1 MFRLLRKFIMSTA
14 GKIVSVIITL
24 AIAVS
29 MVLGAAKLAFAGDD
43 NDASFYKTA
52 SVAGSFYDSSLN
64 LVGENYNFQKTPDQG
79 AEINA
84 MLKEPSQMANVGAFM
99 GYVDKDYPFWDFT
112 NNIAQTTM
120 GTQSRSY
127 TVPSNNQAVAA
138 YLQYGHALQALG
150 LDTVSSNQFD
160 FMAIGRMFLG
170 YLSMS
175 VYVGALVP
183 QVAFSITINIMQTL
197 NPFNWMVSEAIG
209 GGETAPALAGVK
221 GFVTDLYNVFA
232 GMGLYVATLLLAV
245 GIGMSILFWR
255 KSNNMGSH
263 FKKFVIRLLFIAA
276 GLPFLGMTYT
286 AALNN
291 AADSF
296 AASAPMANKAVAATF
311 VDFAAWA
318 EKNNLALPEGTTIKV
333 NGNGSGSGS
342 GTVDM
347 GGTTA
352 PQTFALKI
360 NQASGSLVDGDDT
373 DASNLTDNITSSR
386 YSGNGQLGKILEVFD
401 LLNRF
406 ANSTRYT
413 AGAYETYVKT
423 ISGGKMAEGLKVTG
437 NKDKYVAV
445 NNILA
450 PNPDASKLDNKDVSF
465 MSNGT
470 PSTFGVTMSGGSIVY
485 TGHGKISKYT
495 PGTMM
500 RKLENNMAAGDDKI
514 SANNTNLPR
523 YHANVNT
530 KGTGGLST
538 ISMYNY
544 LTTKFADDTVTNYS
558 STKLASDYVLDTHHS
573 VSLVGGG
580 VMGIVYWL
588 DMVSILSFIAVVG
601 TVYAFGLIGGS
612 VKRGIK
618 MVTSTPFAA
627 VGSVRAISKIVG
639 ITVSMI
645 VQIYGTLIVY
655 NLVVELFIAS
665 QQIFLTPLLTGFNN
679 GNVSAAIIPGMT
691 ADYNGVTAAVTGMA
705 LPIVAFIMSIVNIVI
720 TIKAVKLRKTL
731 VKSMDEAMAGWV
743 DRFFNSD
750 SARNNLNSR
759 SFGDVVREGV
769 SAGAGMAAA
778 GAANR
783 FVNGTHNSSQAKGV
797 GDDGAIGQK
806 GDTGLDGIDGST
818 AAPDNVTVN
827 GGSIESHSNMT
838 DIDNVHST
846 DVARGAALAGTA
858 GSIAEATRQKGEG
871 TEQKMSRQEKSELKE
886 KAKLASASGQTTHLQ
901 DEEIERNKK
910 KAQKEAALEGLK
922 GAANAGMGGARM
934 LAGDVGGGAAQAAS
948 GLKGIHSGL
957 KANGEAEVEAVQ
969 TTTSQ
974 SQANKQN
981 TENRRVHVQTSE
993 TTKGSSQ
1000 EKGPSSAAKK
1010 AAGEL
1015 TVEIAKKKLGG
1026 M

>member
-29 MVLGAAKLAFAGDD
+29 MVLGVAKLAFADGD

-52 SVAGSFYDSSLN
+52 SVAGSFYDSSFDLA
-64 LVGENYNFQKTPDQG
+64 GENYNFQKTPDQG

-183 QVAFSITINIMQTL
+183 QVAFSMAINVMQTL

-209 GGETAPALAGVK
+209 GGETVPALAGVK

-232 GMGLYVATLLLAV
+232 GMGLYVATLILAV
-245 GIGMSILFWR
+245 GIGTSILFWR
-255 KSNNMGSH
+255 KSNNVGSH
-263 FKKFVIRLLFIAA
+263 FKKFIIRLVFIAA

-291 AADSF
+291 ASDAF

-318 EKNNLALPEGTTIKV
+318 EKNNLALPAGTTIKV

-437 NKDKYVAV
+437 NKDKYAAV
-445 NNILA
+445 NNILS
-450 PNPDASKLDNKDVSF
+450 PNADASKLDNKDTSF
-465 MSNGT
+465 MSDGT
-470 PSTFGVTMSGGSIVY
+470 PSTFSVSMFGGSIVY
-485 TGHGKISKYT
+485 TGHGKISKYA
-495 PGTMM
+495 PGTVY
-500 RKLENNMAAGDDKI
+500 RKLEKAMDSVNEHVMG
-514 SANNTNLPR
+514 PR
-523 YHANVNT
+523 AKSFGT
-530 KGTGGLST
+530 TASSGTGGLST

-588 DMVSILSFIAVVG
+588 NMVSILSFIAVVG

-618 MVTSTPFAA
+618 MVTSIPFAA

-679 GNVSAAIIPGMT
+679 GNVSAAVIPGIG

-769 SAGAGMAAA
+769 SAGVGMAAA

-783 FVNGTHNSSQAKGV
+783 FVNGTRNPSQTKGV
-797 GDDGAIGQK
+797 SDDGFVGQK
-806 GDTGLDGIDGST
+806 GDAVADGVDGVT

-838 DIDNVHST
+838 DIDNVHSM
-846 DVARGAALAGTA
+846 DVTRGAALAGTA

-871 TEQKMSRQEKSELKE
+871 TEQKMSRQEKNELKE

-934 LAGDVGGGAAQAAS
+934 LAGDVGGGAAQAAR

-957 KANGEAEVEAVQ
+957 KANGDAEVQAVQ

>member
-14 GKIVSVIITL
+14 GKIVSVIVTL
-24 AIAVS
+24 AIAAS
-29 MVLGAAKLAFAGDD
+29 IILGAARFAFAGDD

-52 SVAGSFYDSSLN
+52 SVAGSFYDSSLD

-79 AEINA
+79 SEIRD
-84 MLKEPSQMANVGAFM
+84 MLSKPEQMANVGAFM

-170 YLSMS
+170 YLSMA

-183 QVAFSITINIMQTL
+183 QVAFSMAINVMKAL

-221 GFVTDLYNVFA
+221 GFVTDLYNMFA
-232 GMGLYVATLLLAV
+232 GMGLYVATLILAV

-255 KSNNMGSH
+255 KSNNVGSH
-263 FKKFVIRLLFIAA
+263 FKKFIIRLVFIAA

-291 AADSF
+291 ASDAF

-347 GGTTA
+347 GGTKS

-360 NQASGSLVDGDDT
+360 NQASGALVDGDDT
-373 DASNLTDNITSSR
+373 DASNLTDNLMSSR

-423 ISGGKMAEGLKVTG
+423 ISGGRMAEGLKVTG
-437 NKDKYVAV
+437 NKDKYAAV

-465 MSNGT
+465 MSDGT
-470 PSTFGVTMSGGSIVY
+470 PSTFSVSMSGGSIIY
-485 TGHGKISKYT
+485 TGHGKISKYA
-495 PGTMM
+495 PGTAY
-500 RKLENNMAAGDDKI
+500 RKFEKAMNSVNEHVMG
-514 SANNTNLPR
+514 PR
-523 YHANVNT
+523 AKSFGT
-530 KGTGGLST
+530 TTSSGTGGLST

-588 DMVSILSFIAVVG
+588 NMVSILSFIAVVG

-618 MVTSTPFAA
+618 MVTSIPFAA

-639 ITVSMI
+639 ITASMI

-691 ADYNGVTAAVTGMA
+691 ADYNGVTAAVTG
-705 LPIVAFIMSIVNIVI
+705 LTVPIVAFIMSIVNIVI
-720 TIKAVKLRKTL
+720 TIKAFKLRKTF

-759 SFGDVVREGV
+759 SLGDVVRDGV
-769 SAGAGMAAA
+769 ASGAGMAAA

-783 FVNGTHNSSQAKGV
+783 FVNGTRNSSQVKGV

-806 GDTGLDGIDGST
+806 GDTGLDGIDGVT

-858 GSIAEATRQKGEG
+858 GSIAEATRQKGDG
-871 TEQKMSRQEKSELKE
+871 AEQKMSRQEKSELKE

-901 DEEIERNKK
+901 DEAIERNKK

-957 KANGEAEVEAVQ
+957 KANGEAEVNAAQ

>member
-24 AIAVS
+24 AIAMSLVLTVS
-29 MVLGAAKLAFAGDD
+29 KVAFAGNDT
-43 NDASFYKTA
+43 DASFYNTA
-52 SVAGSFYDSSLN
+52 AVAGSFYDSAADSA
-64 LVGENYNFQKTPDQG
+64 GENYRFQKTPDKG
-79 AEINA
+79 AAVNA
-84 MLKEPSQMANVGAFM
+84 MLSDPSQMANVGAFM
-99 GYVDKDYPFWDFT
+99 GYVDKDYPIWDFT

-127 TVPSNNQAVAA
+127 TVSSDNQAVAA

-150 LDTVSSNQFD
+150 LDTISSNQMD
-160 FMAIGRMFLG
+160 FMGIGRMFLG

-183 QVAFSITINIMQTL
+183 QVAFSITINIMQAL

-209 GGETAPALAGVK
+209 GGEIAPALAGVK

-245 GIGMSILFWR
+245 GISMSILFWR

-296 AASAPMANKAVAATF
+296 SASAPMANKAVAATF

-318 EKNNLALPEGTTIKV
+318 EKNNLALPSGTTIKV

-352 PQTFALKI
+352 PQIFALKI
-360 NQASGSLVDGDDT
+360 NTASGSLVDGDDT
-373 DASNLTDNITSSR
+373 DASNLTDNLSSSH
-386 YSGNGQLGKILEVFD
+386 YSGTGQFGKALEVFD

-423 ISGGKMAEGLKVTG
+423 ISGGRMAEGLKVTS
-437 NKDKYVAV
+437 NKDKYTAV
-445 NNILA
+445 NNILSSDA
-450 PNPDASKLDNKDVSF
+450 DASKLDNKDVSY
-465 MSNGT
+465 MSDGT
-470 PSTFGVTMSGGSIVY
+470 PSTFGVTMSGGNIIY
-485 TGHGKISKYT
+485 TGHGKMSKYS
-495 PGTMM
+495 PGSVY
-500 RKLENNMAAGDDKI
+500 RKLENGASSLNKKRLG
-514 SANNTNLPR
+514 SRANAFGGATSS
-523 YHANVNT
+523 
-530 KGTGGLST
+530 GTGGLST

-544 LTTKFADDTVTNYS
+544 LTTKFADDAVTNYS
-558 STKLASDYVLDTHHS
+558 SNKLASDYVLDTHHS

-580 VMGIVYWL
+580 FMGIVYWL
-588 DMVSILSFIAVVG
+588 NMVSILSFIAVVG

-618 MVTSTPFAA
+618 MVTLIPFAA

-655 NLVVELFIAS
+655 NLVVELFITS

-691 ADYNGVTAAVTGMA
+691 ADYNGVTAAVTG
-705 LPIVAFIMSIVNIVI
+705 LTVPIVAFIMSIVNIVI

-759 SFGDVVREGV
+759 SLGDVVREGV

-783 FVNGTHNSSQAKGV
+783 FVNGTHNSSQTKGV
-797 GDDGAIGQK
+797 GDDRVIGQK

-838 DIDNVHST
+838 DIDNVHSA
-846 DVARGAALAGTA
+846 DMSRGAALASTA
-858 GSIAEATRQKGEG
+858 GSIAEATRQKGANA
-871 TEQKMSRQEKSELKE
+871 EQKMSRQEKSELKE

-957 KANGEAEVEAVQ
+957 KANGEAEVKSAQ
-969 TTTSQ
+969 TTISQ

>member
-14 GKIVSVIITL
+14 GKIVSVIVTL

-29 MVLGAAKLAFAGDD
+29 MVLGVARFAFAGDD

-52 SVAGSFYDSSLN
+52 SVAGSFYDSSLD
-64 LVGENYNFQKTPDQG
+64 LAGENYNFQKTPDQG

-183 QVAFSITINIMQTL
+183 QVAFSTAINVMQTL

-209 GGETAPALAGVK
+209 GGETVPALAGVK

-232 GMGLYVATLLLAV
+232 GMGLYVATLILAV
-245 GIGMSILFWR
+245 GIGTSILFWR
-255 KSNNMGSH
+255 KSNNVGSH
-263 FKKFVIRLLFIAA
+263 FKKFIIRLVFIAA

-291 AADSF
+291 ASDAF

-423 ISGGKMAEGLKVTG
+423 ISGGKMVEGLKVTG
-437 NKDKYVAV
+437 NKDKYAAV
-445 NNILA
+445 NNILS
-450 PNPDASKLDNKDVSF
+450 PNADASKLDNKNTSF
-465 MSNGT
+465 MSDGT
-470 PSTFGVTMSGGSIVY
+470 PSTFSVSMSGGSIVY
-485 TGHGKISKYT
+485 TGHGKISKYA
-495 PGTMM
+495 PGTAY
-500 RKLENNMAAGDDKI
+500 RKFEKAMDSVNEHVMG
-514 SANNTNLPR
+514 PR
-523 YHANVNT
+523 AKSFGT
-530 KGTGGLST
+530 TTSSGTGGLST

-588 DMVSILSFIAVVG
+588 NMVSILSFIAVVG

-618 MVTSTPFAA
+618 MVTSIPFAA

-691 ADYNGVTAAVTGMA
+691 ADYNGVTAAVTGIT

-759 SFGDVVREGV
+759 SLGDVVREGV

-783 FVNGTHNSSQAKGV
+783 FVNGTRNPSQTKGV
-797 GDDGAIGQK
+797 SDDGVIGQK
-806 GDTGLDGIDGST
+806 GDTGLDGIDGVT

-846 DVARGAALAGTA
+846 DVARGAVLASTA
-858 GSIAEATRQKGEG
+858 GSIVEATRQKGANS
-871 TEQKMSRQEKSELKE
+871 EQKMSRQEKNELKE

-957 KANGEAEVEAVQ
+957 KANGEAEVNAAQ

-974 SQANKQN
+974 SHANKQN

>member
-14 GKIVSVIITL
+14 GKIVSVIVTL
-24 AIAVS
+24 AIAIS
-29 MVLGAAKLAFAGDD
+29 MVLGAAKLAFADD
-43 NDASFYKTA
+43 KNDASFYNTA
-52 SVAGSFYDSSLN
+52 AVAGSFYDSAADLA
-64 LVGENYNFQKTPDQG
+64 GDNYRFQKTPDKG
-79 AEINA
+79 AAVNA
-84 MLKEPSQMANVGAFM
+84 MLSDPSQMANVGAFM
-99 GYVDKDYPFWDFT
+99 GYVDKDYPIWDFT

-127 TVPSNNQAVAA
+127 TVSSDNQAVAA

-150 LDTVSSNQFD
+150 LDTVSSNQMD
-160 FMAIGRMFLG
+160 FMGIGRMFLG

-183 QVAFSITINIMQTL
+183 QLAFSITISIMQAL

-209 GGETAPALAGVK
+209 GGETVPALAGVK

-232 GMGLYVATLLLAV
+232 GMGLYVATLILAV

-263 FKKFVIRLLFIAA
+263 FKKFIIRLLFIAA

-296 AASAPMANKAVAATF
+296 SASAPMANKAVAATF

-342 GTVDM
+342 GTIDM
-347 GGTTA
+347 GGTKA
-352 PQTFALKI
+352 PQIFALKI
-360 NQASGSLVDGDDT
+360 NTASGSLVDGDDV
-373 DASNLTDNITSSR
+373 DASNLTNNLTSSH
-386 YSGNGQLGKILEVFD
+386 YSGTGQLGKALEVFD

-423 ISGGKMAEGLKVTG
+423 ISGGRMAEGLKVTS
-437 NKDKYVAV
+437 NKDKYTAV
-445 NNILA
+445 ENILS
-450 PNPDASKLDNKDVSF
+450 PDVDASKLDNKDVSY
-465 MSNGT
+465 MSDGT
-470 PSTFGVTMSGGSIVY
+470 PSTFGVTMSGGNIIY
-485 TGHGKISKYT
+485 TGHGKISKYS
-495 PGTMM
+495 PGSVY
-500 RKLENNMAAGDDKI
+500 RKLENGASSLDKKRLG
-514 SANNTNLPR
+514 SRANAFGGATSS
-523 YHANVNT
+523 
-530 KGTGGLST
+530 GTGGLST

-588 DMVSILSFIAVVG
+588 NMVSILSFIAVIG

-618 MVTSTPFAA
+618 MVTSIPFAA

-679 GNVSAAIIPGMT
+679 GNVSAAIISGMT
-691 ADYNGVTAAVTGMA
+691 ADYNGVTAAVTG
-705 LPIVAFIMSIVNIVI
+705 LTVPIVAFIMSIVNIVI

-759 SFGDVVREGV
+759 SFGDIVREGA

-783 FVNGTHNSSQAKGV
+783 FVNGTRNPSQAKGV
-797 GDDGAIGQK
+797 GDDGVIGQK
-806 GDTGLDGIDGST
+806 GDTGLDGIDGGK
-818 AAPDNVTVN
+818 AAPDNVAVN

-846 DVARGAALAGTA
+846 DMARGAALAGTA

-871 TEQKMSRQEKSELKE
+871 AEQKMSRQEKSELKE

-957 KANGEAEVEAVQ
+957 KANGEAEVQAAQ

>member
-14 GKIVSVIITL
+14 GKIVSVIVTF
-24 AIAVS
+24 AIAAS
-29 MVLGAAKLAFAGDD
+29 IILGAARFAFAGDD

-52 SVAGSFYDSSLN
+52 SVAGSFYDSSLDIS
-64 LVGENYNFQKTPDQG
+64 GENSNFQKTPDQG

-183 QVAFSITINIMQTL
+183 QVAFSITINVMKTL

-209 GGETAPALAGVK
+209 GGETASALAGVK

-318 EKNNLALPEGTTIKV
+318 EKNNLALPSGITIKV

-347 GGTTA
+347 GGTTPG
-352 PQTFALKI
+352 PQGMALKI

-437 NKDKYVAV
+437 NKDKYAAV
-445 NNILA
+445 NNILSPDA
-450 PNPDASKLDNKDVSF
+450 DASKLDNKDVSY
-465 MSNGT
+465 MSDGT
-470 PSTFGVTMSGGSIVY
+470 PSTFGVTMSGGNIIY
-485 TGHGKISKYT
+485 TGHGKMSKYS
-495 PGTMM
+495 PGSVY
-500 RKLENNMAAGDDKI
+500 RKLENGASSLNKKRLG
-514 SANNTNLPR
+514 SRANAFGGATSS
-523 YHANVNT
+523 
-530 KGTGGLST
+530 GTGGLST

-588 DMVSILSFIAVVG
+588 NMVSILSFIAVVG

-618 MVTSTPFAA
+618 MVTSIPFAA

-665 QQIFLTPLLTGFNN
+665 QQIFLTPLLIGFNN

-691 ADYNGVTAAVTGMA
+691 AYYNGVTAAVTGIA

-759 SFGDVVREGV
+759 SLGDVVREGV

-783 FVNGTHNSSQAKGV
+783 FVNGTRNSSQTKGV
-797 GDDGAIGQK
+797 GYDGVIGQK
-806 GDTGLDGIDGST
+806 GDTGLDGVDGVT

-838 DIDNVHST
+838 DIDNVHSA
-846 DVARGAALAGTA
+846 DMSRGAALASTA

-871 TEQKMSRQEKSELKE
+871 AEQKMSRQEKNELKE

-934 LAGDVGGGAAQAAS
+934 LAGDVGGGAAQVAS

-957 KANGEAEVEAVQ
+957 KANGEAEVNAAQ
-969 TTTSQ
+969 TTTNQ

-993 TTKGSSQ
+993 TTKRSSQ
-1000 EKGPSSAAKK
+1000 EKGPSSAGKK

>member
-29 MVLGAAKLAFAGDD
+29 MVLGVARFAFAGDD

-52 SVAGSFYDSSLN
+52 SVAGSFYDSSLD
-64 LVGENYNFQKTPDQG
+64 LAGENYNFQKTPDQG

-183 QVAFSITINIMQTL
+183 QVAFSIAINVMKAL

-209 GGETAPALAGVK
+209 GGETVPALSGVK

-232 GMGLYVATLLLAV
+232 GMGLYVATLILAV

-255 KSNNMGSH
+255 KSNNVGSH

-342 GTVDM
+342 GTIDM

-373 DASNLTDNITSSR
+373 DASNLTDNITSSH

-437 NKDKYVAV
+437 NKDKYAAV
-445 NNILA
+445 NNILS
-450 PNPDASKLDNKDVSF
+450 PNADASKLDNKNTSF
-465 MSNGT
+465 MSDGT
-470 PSTFGVTMSGGSIVY
+470 PSTFGVSMSGGSIVY
-485 TGHGKISKYT
+485 TGHGKISKYA
-495 PGTMM
+495 PGTAY
-500 RKLENNMAAGDDKI
+500 RKFEKAMDSLNERVMG
-514 SANNTNLPR
+514 PR
-523 YHANVNT
+523 AKSFGT
-530 KGTGGLST
+530 TTGSGTGGLST

-588 DMVSILSFIAVVG
+588 DMASILSFIAVVG

-618 MVTSTPFAA
+618 MVTSIPFAA

-639 ITVSMI
+639 ITASMI

-691 ADYNGVTAAVTGMA
+691 ADYNVVTAAVTGIA

-759 SFGDVVREGV
+759 SLGDVVREGV

-783 FVNGTHNSSQAKGV
+783 FVNGTRNPSQTKGV
-797 GDDGAIGQK
+797 SDDGFVGQK
-806 GDTGLDGIDGST
+806 GDAGADGVDGVT
-818 AAPDNVTVN
+818 AAPDNFTVN

-846 DVARGAALAGTA
+846 DVSRGAALAGTA

-901 DEEIERNKK
+901 DEQIERNKK

-948 GLKGIHSGL
+948 GLKSIHSGL
-957 KANGEAEVEAVQ
+957 KANGEAEVNAAQ

-974 SQANKQN
+974 SQANRQN

>member
-1 MFRLLRKFIMSTA
+1 MFKLLRKFIMSTA
-14 GKIVSVIITL
+14 GKIVSVIVTL

-29 MVLGAAKLAFAGDD
+29 MVLGVARLAFADGD
-43 NDASFYKTA
+43 NDASFYNTA
-52 SVAGSFYDSSLN
+52 AVAGSFYDSAADLA
-64 LVGENYNFQKTPDQG
+64 GDNYRFQKTPDKG
-79 AEINA
+79 AAVNA
-84 MLKEPSQMANVGAFM
+84 MLSDPSQMANVGAFM
-99 GYVDKDYPFWDFT
+99 GYVDKDYPIWDFT

-183 QVAFSITINIMQTL
+183 QVAFSITINVMQTL

-232 GMGLYVATLLLAV
+232 GMGLYVATLILAV

-255 KSNNMGSH
+255 KSNNVGSH
-263 FKKFVIRLLFIAA
+263 FKKFIIRLVFIAA

-291 AADSF
+291 ASDAF

-318 EKNNLALPEGTTIKV
+318 EKNNLALPSGTTIKV

-373 DASNLTDNITSSR
+373 DASNLTDNIMSSR

-423 ISGGKMAEGLKVTG
+423 ISGGRMAEGLKVTS
-437 NKDKYVAV
+437 NKDKYTAV
-445 NNILA
+445 DNILSPDA
-450 PNPDASKLDNKDVSF
+450 DASKLDNKDVSY
-465 MSNGT
+465 MSDGT
-470 PSTFGVTMSGGSIVY
+470 PSTFSVSMSGGSIVY
-485 TGHGKISKYT
+485 TGHGKISKYA
-495 PGTMM
+495 PGTAY
-500 RKLENNMAAGDDKI
+500 RKFEKAMDSVNEHVMG
-514 SANNTNLPR
+514 PR
-523 YHANVNT
+523 AKSFGT
-530 KGTGGLST
+530 TTSSGTGGLST

-588 DMVSILSFIAVVG
+588 NMVSILSFIAVVG

-618 MVTSTPFAA
+618 MVTSIPFAA

-655 NLVVELFIAS
+655 NLVVDLFIAS
-665 QQIFLTPLLTGFNN
+665 QQIFLTPLMTGFNN

-759 SFGDVVREGV
+759 SLGDVVREGV

-783 FVNGTHNSSQAKGV
+783 FVNGTRNPSQTKGV
-797 GDDGAIGQK
+797 SDDGFVGQK
-806 GDTGLDGIDGST
+806 GDAGVDGVDGVT
-818 AAPDNVTVN
+818 ASPDNVTVN

-846 DVARGAALAGTA
+846 DVARGAVLASTA
-858 GSIAEATRQKGEG
+858 GSIAEATRQKGSNA
-871 TEQKMSRQEKSELKE
+871 EQKMSRQEKSELKE

-934 LAGDVGGGAAQAAS
+934 LAGDVGGGATQAAS

-957 KANGEAEVEAVQ
+957 KANGEAEVNAAQ

-993 TTKGSSQ
+993 TTKGSTQ

-1026 M
+1026 I

>member
-14 GKIVSVIITL
+14 GKIVSVIVTL

-29 MVLGAAKLAFAGDD
+29 MVLGVARFAFAGDD

-52 SVAGSFYDSSLN
+52 SVAGSFYDSSLD
-64 LVGENYNFQKTPDQG
+64 LAGENYNFQKTPDQG

-183 QVAFSITINIMQTL
+183 QVAFSMAINVMQTL

-209 GGETAPALAGVK
+209 GGETVPALAGVK

-232 GMGLYVATLLLAV
+232 GMGLYVATLILAV
-245 GIGMSILFWR
+245 GIGTSILFWR
-255 KSNNMGSH
+255 KSNNVGSH
-263 FKKFVIRLLFIAA
+263 FKKFIIRLVFIAA

-291 AADSF
+291 ASDAF

-360 NQASGSLVDGDDT
+360 NQSSGSLVDGDDT

-437 NKDKYVAV
+437 NKDKYAAV
-445 NNILA
+445 NNILS
-450 PNPDASKLDNKDVSF
+450 PNADVSKLDNKNTSF
-465 MSNGT
+465 MSDGT
-470 PSTFGVTMSGGSIVY
+470 PSTFSVSMSGGSIVY
-485 TGHGKISKYT
+485 TGHGKISKYA
-495 PGTMM
+495 PGTAY
-500 RKLENNMAAGDDKI
+500 RKFEKAMDSVNEHVMG
-514 SANNTNLPR
+514 PR
-523 YHANVNT
+523 AKSFGAST
-530 KGTGGLST
+530 SSGTGGLST

-588 DMVSILSFIAVVG
+588 NMVSILSFIAVVG

-618 MVTSTPFAA
+618 MVTSIPFAA

-691 ADYNGVTAAVTGMA
+691 ADYNGVTAVVTGMA

-759 SFGDVVREGV
+759 SLGDVVREGV

-783 FVNGTHNSSQAKGV
+783 FVNGTRNSSQAKGV
-797 GDDGAIGQK
+797 GDDGVIGQK
-806 GDTGLDGIDGST
+806 GDTGLDGIDGVT
-818 AAPDNVTVN
+818 VAPDSVTVN

-858 GSIAEATRQKGEG
+858 GSIAEATRQKGANA
-871 TEQKMSRQEKSELKE
+871 EQKMSRQEKSELKE

-957 KANGEAEVEAVQ
+957 KANGEAEVKSAQ

-981 TENRRVHVQTSE
+981 TENRRAHVQTSE

>member
-14 GKIVSVIITL
+14 GKIVSVIVTL
-24 AIAVS
+24 AIAAS
-29 MVLGAAKLAFAGDD
+29 IILGAARFAFADGD
-43 NDASFYKTA
+43 NDASFYNTA
-52 SVAGSFYDSSLN
+52 AVAGSFYDSAADLA
-64 LVGENYNFQKTPDQG
+64 GENYRFQKTPDKG
-79 AEINA
+79 AAITA
-84 MLKEPSQMANVGAFM
+84 MLSDPSQMANAGAFM
-99 GYVDKDYPFWDFT
+99 GYVDKDYPIWDFT

-127 TVPSNNQAVAA
+127 TTPSDNQAVAA

-150 LDTVSSNQFD
+150 LDTVSSNQMD
-160 FMAIGRMFLG
+160 FMGIGRMFLG
-170 YLSMS
+170 YLSMA

-183 QVAFSITINIMQTL
+183 QVAFSITINVMQTL

-232 GMGLYVATLLLAV
+232 GMGLYVATLILAV

-255 KSNNMGSH
+255 KSNNVGSH
-263 FKKFVIRLLFIAA
+263 FKKFIIRLVFIAA

-342 GTVDM
+342 GTIDM
-347 GGTTA
+347 GGTKA
-352 PQTFALKI
+352 PQIFALKI

-373 DASNLTDNITSSR
+373 DASNLTDNIMSSR
-386 YSGNGQLGKILEVFD
+386 YSGTGQLGKILEVFD

-423 ISGGKMAEGLKVTG
+423 ISGGRMAEGLKVTS
-437 NKDKYVAV
+437 NKDKYTAV
-445 NNILA
+445 DNILSPDA
-450 PNPDASKLDNKDVSF
+450 DASKLDNKDVSY
-465 MSNGT
+465 MSDGT
-470 PSTFGVTMSGGSIVY
+470 PSTFGVTMSGGNIIY
-485 TGHGKISKYT
+485 TGHGKMSKYS
-495 PGTMM
+495 PGSVY
-500 RKLENNMAAGDDKI
+500 RKLENGASSLDKKRLG
-514 SANNTNLPR
+514 SRANAFGGATSR
-523 YHANVNT
+523 
-530 KGTGGLST
+530 GTGGLST

-588 DMVSILSFIAVVG
+588 NMVSILGFIAVVG

-618 MVTSTPFAA
+618 MVTSIPFAA

-691 ADYNGVTAAVTGMA
+691 ADYNGVTAAVTG
-705 LPIVAFIMSIVNIVI
+705 LTVPIVAFIMSIVNIVI

-759 SFGDVVREGV
+759 SLGDVVREGV

-783 FVNGTHNSSQAKGV
+783 FVNGTRNSSQTKGV
-797 GDDGAIGQK
+797 GDDSAIGQK
-806 GDTGLDGIDGST
+806 GDTGLDGIDGVT

-827 GGSIESHSNMT
+827 GGSIESHSNMA
-838 DIDNVHST
+838 DIDKVHST
-846 DVARGAALAGTA
+846 DVVRGAALASTA
-858 GSIAEATRQKGEG
+858 GSIAEATRQKGANA
-871 TEQKMSRQEKSELKE
+871 EQKMSRQEKSEFKE

-957 KANGEAEVEAVQ
+957 KANGEAEVEAAQ

-981 TENRRVHVQTSE
+981 TESRRVHVQTSE

>member
-14 GKIVSVIITL
+14 GKIVSVIVTL

-29 MVLGAAKLAFAGDD
+29 MVLGAAKLAFAGDT
-43 NDASFYKTA
+43 DASFYNTA
-52 SVAGSFYDSSLN
+52 AVAGSFYDSAADLA
-64 LVGENYNFQKTPDQG
+64 GENYRFQKTPDKG
-79 AEINA
+79 AAISA
-84 MLKEPSQMANVGAFM
+84 MLSEPSQMANAGAFM
-99 GYVDKDYPFWDFT
+99 GYVDKDYPIWDFT

-127 TVPSNNQAVAA
+127 TTPSDNQAVAA

-150 LDTVSSNQFD
+150 LDTVSSNQMD
-160 FMAIGRMFLG
+160 FMGIGRMFLG
-170 YLSMS
+170 YLSMA

-183 QVAFSITINIMQTL
+183 QVAFSITINVMQTL

-318 EKNNLALPEGTTIKV
+318 EKNNLALPSGTTIKV

-342 GTVDM
+342 GAIDM

-360 NQASGSLVDGDDT
+360 NTASGSLVDGDDT
-373 DASNLTDNITSSR
+373 DATNLTGNLSDSH
-386 YSGNGQLGKILEVFD
+386 YSGSGQLGKALEVFD

-423 ISGGKMAEGLKVTG
+423 ISGGRMAEGLKLTG
-437 NKDKYVAV
+437 NKDKYTSVD
-445 NNILA
+445 NILS
-450 PNPDASKLDNKDVSF
+450 PNNARMEDKDISF
-465 MSNGT
+465 MNDGT
-470 PSTFGVTMSGGSIVY
+470 PSTFGVTMSGGNIIY
-485 TGHGKISKYT
+485 TGHGKMSKFS
-495 PGTMM
+495 PGSVF
-500 RKLENNMAAGDDKI
+500 RKFEKVASDSNNKALGSRAKSFG
-514 SANNTNLPR
+514 SAPSN
-523 YHANVNT
+523 
-530 KGTGGLST
+530 GTGGLST

-588 DMVSILSFIAVVG
+588 NMVSILSFIAVVG

-618 MVTSTPFAA
+618 MVTSIPFAA
-627 VGSVRAISKIVG
+627 VGSIRAISKIVG

-679 GNVSAAIIPGMT
+679 GNVSAAIIPGMP
-691 ADYNGVTAAVTGMA
+691 ADYNAVTAVATGLVT
-705 LPIVAFIMSIVNIVI
+705 PIVAFIMSIVNIVL
-720 TIKAVKLRKTL
+720 TIKAIKLRKTL

-759 SFGDVVREGV
+759 SLGDVVRDSV

-783 FVNGTHNSSQAKGV
+783 VVNGTRNPSQMKGV
-797 GDDGAIGQK
+797 SDDSAVVQTGDAGS
-806 GDTGLDGIDGST
+806 DGIDEST

-846 DVARGAALAGTA
+846 DVARGAALAGTV
-858 GSIAEATRQKGEG
+858 GSIAEASGQKGANA
-871 TEQKMSRQEKSELKE
+871 EQKMSRQEKSELKE
-886 KAKLASASGQTTHLQ
+886 KAKLASASGQTTHIQ
-901 DEEIERNKK
+901 DEQIERNKK
-910 KAQKEAALEGLK
+910 KAQQEAAVEGLK
-922 GAANAGMGGARM
+922 GAANTAMGVGRM
-934 LAGDVGGGAAQAAS
+934 MAGDVGGGGAQAAS
-948 GLKGIHSGL
+948 GLSGMNKGIKAHS
-957 KANGEAEVEAVQ
+957 AAEVDSAK
-969 TTTSQ
+969 TATSQ
-974 SQANKQN
+974 SQANARD
-981 TENRRVHVQTSE
+981 TENRRIHVQSSE
-993 TTKGSSQ
+993 TTKRGSQ
-1000 EKGPSSAAKK
+1000 EKGPSSAAKR

-1026 M
+1026 I

>member
-24 AIAVS
+24 AIAAS
-29 MVLGAAKLAFAGDD
+29 MVLGVARFAFAGDD

-52 SVAGSFYDSSLN
+52 SVAGSFYDSSLD
-64 LVGENYNFQKTPDQG
+64 LAGENYNFQKTPDQG

-183 QVAFSITINIMQTL
+183 QVAFSMAINVMQTL

-209 GGETAPALAGVK
+209 GGETVPALAGVK

-232 GMGLYVATLLLAV
+232 GMGLYVATLILAV

-255 KSNNMGSH
+255 KSNNVGSH
-263 FKKFVIRLLFIAA
+263 FKKFIIRLVFIAA

-291 AADSF
+291 ASDAF

-373 DASNLTDNITSSR
+373 DASNLTDNIMSSR
-386 YSGNGQLGKILEVFD
+386 YSGTGQLGKILEVFD

-423 ISGGKMAEGLKVTG
+423 ISGGKITEGLKVTG
-437 NKDKYVAV
+437 NKDKYAAV
-445 NNILA
+445 NNILS
-450 PNPDASKLDNKDVSF
+450 PNADASKLDNKNTSF
-465 MSNGT
+465 MSDGT
-470 PSTFGVTMSGGSIVY
+470 PSTFSVSMSGGSIIY
-485 TGHGKISKYT
+485 TGHGKISKYA
-495 PGTMM
+495 PGTVY
-500 RKLENNMAAGDDKI
+500 RKFEKAMDSVNEHVMG
-514 SANNTNLPR
+514 PR
-523 YHANVNT
+523 AKSFGT
-530 KGTGGLST
+530 TTGSGTGGLST

-588 DMVSILSFIAVVG
+588 NMVSILSFIAVVG

-618 MVTSTPFAA
+618 MVTSIPFAA

-759 SFGDVVREGV
+759 SLGDVVREGV

-783 FVNGTHNSSQAKGV
+783 FVNGTRNSSQVKGV
-797 GDDGAIGQK
+797 GDDGVIGQK
-806 GDTGLDGIDGST
+806 GDTGLDGIDGVT
-818 AAPDNVTVN
+818 AAPDSVTVN

-858 GSIAEATRQKGEG
+858 GSIAEATRQKGANA
-871 TEQKMSRQEKSELKE
+871 EQKMSRQEKSELKE

-901 DEEIERNKK
+901 DEDIERNKK

-957 KANGEAEVEAVQ
+957 KANGEAEVNAVQ
-969 TTTSQ
+969 TTISQ

-1000 EKGPSSAAKK
+1000 EKGPSSVAKK

>member
-14 GKIVSVIITL
+14 GKIVSIIVTL
-24 AIAVS
+24 AIAAS
-29 MVLGAAKLAFAGDD
+29 IILGAARFAFAGDD

-52 SVAGSFYDSSLN
+52 SVAGSFYDSSLD
-64 LVGENYNFQKTPDQG
+64 LAGENYNFQKTPDQG

-84 MLKEPSQMANVGAFM
+84 MLGDPSQMANVGAFM

-112 NNIAQTTM
+112 NNIAQTTI

-183 QVAFSITINIMQTL
+183 QVAFSITINVMQTL

-232 GMGLYVATLLLAV
+232 GMGLYVATLILAV

-255 KSNNMGSH
+255 KSNNVGSH
-263 FKKFVIRLLFIAA
+263 FKKFIIRLVFIAA

-373 DASNLTDNITSSR
+373 DASNLTDNITSSH

-437 NKDKYVAV
+437 NKDKYAAV
-445 NNILA
+445 NNILS
-450 PNPDASKLDNKDVSF
+450 PNADASKLDNKNTSF
-465 MSNGT
+465 MSDGT
-470 PSTFGVTMSGGSIVY
+470 PSTFSVSMSGGSIVY
-485 TGHGKISKYT
+485 TGHGKISKYA
-495 PGTMM
+495 PGTAH
-500 RKLENNMAAGDDKI
+500 RKFEKAMDSVNEHVMG
-514 SANNTNLPR
+514 PR
-523 YHANVNT
+523 VKSFGT
-530 KGTGGLST
+530 TTSSGTGGLST

-618 MVTSTPFAA
+618 MVTSIPFAA

-750 SARNNLNSR
+750 SARNNLNNR
-759 SFGDVVREGV
+759 SLGDVVRDGV
-769 SAGAGMAAA
+769 ASGAGMAAA

-783 FVNGTHNSSQAKGV
+783 FVNGTRNSSQAKGV

-806 GDTGLDGIDGST
+806 GDTGLDGIDGVT

-846 DVARGAALAGTA
+846 DVARGAALASTA
-858 GSIAEATRQKGEG
+858 GSIAEATRQKGDG
-871 TEQKMSRQEKSELKE
+871 AEQKMSRQEKNELKE

-901 DEEIERNKK
+901 DEQIERNKK

-957 KANGEAEVEAVQ
+957 KASGEAEVNAVQ
-969 TTTSQ
+969 TTISQ

-1000 EKGPSSAAKK
+1000 EKGPSSAVKK

-1026 M
+1026 L

>member
-14 GKIVSVIITL
+14 GKIVSVIVTL
-24 AIAVS
+24 AIAAS
-29 MVLGAAKLAFAGDD
+29 IILGAARFVFADGD

-52 SVAGSFYDSSLN
+52 SVAGSFYDSSLD
-64 LVGENYNFQKTPDQG
+64 LAGENYNFQKTPDQG

-183 QVAFSITINIMQTL
+183 QVAFSMAINVMQTL

-209 GGETAPALAGVK
+209 GGETVPALSGVK

-232 GMGLYVATLLLAV
+232 GMGLYVATLILAV

-255 KSNNMGSH
+255 KSNNVGSH
-263 FKKFVIRLLFIAA
+263 FKKFIIRLVFIAA

-291 AADSF
+291 ASDAF
-296 AASAPMANKAVAATF
+296 AASAPMANKAVAVTF

-342 GTVDM
+342 GAVDM

-437 NKDKYVAV
+437 NKDKYAAV
-445 NNILA
+445 NNILSPDA
-450 PNPDASKLDNKDVSF
+450 DASKLDNKDVSY
-465 MSNGT
+465 MSDGT
-470 PSTFGVTMSGGSIVY
+470 PSTFGVTMSGGNIIY
-485 TGHGKISKYT
+485 TGHGKMSKYS
-495 PGTMM
+495 PGSVY
-500 RKLENNMAAGDDKI
+500 RKLENGASSLDKKRLG
-514 SANNTNLPR
+514 SRANAFGGATSS
-523 YHANVNT
+523 
-530 KGTGGLST
+530 GTGGLST

-588 DMVSILSFIAVVG
+588 NMVSILGFIAVVG

-618 MVTSTPFAA
+618 MVTSIPFSA

-691 ADYNGVTAAVTGMA
+691 ADYNGVTAAVTGVA
-705 LPIVAFIMSIVNIVI
+705 LPIVAFIMSIVNIVV

-759 SFGDVVREGV
+759 SLGDVVREGV

-783 FVNGTHNSSQAKGV
+783 FVNGTRNPSQTKGV
-797 GDDGAIGQK
+797 SDDGVIGQK
-806 GDTGLDGIDGST
+806 GDTGLDGIDGVT

-858 GSIAEATRQKGEG
+858 GSIAEATRQKGAG
-871 TEQKMSRQEKSELKE
+871 AEQKMSRQEKNELKE

-957 KANGEAEVEAVQ
+957 KANGEAEVQAAQ

-1000 EKGPSSAAKK
+1000 EKGPSTAAKK

>member
-24 AIAVS
+24 AIAMSLVLTVS
-29 MVLGAAKLAFAGDD
+29 KVAFAGNDT
-43 NDASFYKTA
+43 DASFYNTA
-52 SVAGSFYDSSLN
+52 AVAGSFYDSAADLA
-64 LVGENYNFQKTPDQG
+64 GDNYRFQKTPDKG
-79 AEINA
+79 AAVNA
-84 MLKEPSQMANVGAFM
+84 MLSDPSQMANVGAFM
-99 GYVDKDYPFWDFT
+99 GYVDKDYPIWDFT

-127 TVPSNNQAVAA
+127 TTPSDNQAVAA

-150 LDTVSSNQFD
+150 LDAVSSNQFD
-160 FMAIGRMFLG
+160 FMAIGHMFLG
-170 YLSMS
+170 YLSMA

-209 GGETAPALAGVK
+209 GGETVPALAGVK

-296 AASAPMANKAVAATF
+296 SASAPMANKAVAATF

-360 NQASGSLVDGDDT
+360 NTASGSLVDGDDV
-373 DASNLTDNITSSR
+373 DASNLTNNLTSSH
-386 YSGNGQLGKILEVFD
+386 YSGTGQLGKALEVFD

-423 ISGGKMAEGLKVTG
+423 ISGGRMAEGLKVTS
-437 NKDKYVAV
+437 NKDKYTAV
-445 NNILA
+445 DNILS
-450 PNPDASKLDNKDVSF
+450 PDADTSKLDNKDVSY
-465 MSNGT
+465 MSDGT
-470 PSTFGVTMSGGSIVY
+470 PSTFGVTMSGGNIIY
-485 TGHGKISKYT
+485 TGHGKMSKYS
-495 PGTMM
+495 PGSVY
-500 RKLENNMAAGDDKI
+500 RKLENGASSLDRKRLG
-514 SANNTNLPR
+514 SRANAFGGATSS
-523 YHANVNT
+523 
-530 KGTGGLST
+530 GTGGLST

-588 DMVSILSFIAVVG
+588 NMVSILSFIAVVG

-618 MVTSTPFAA
+618 MVTSIPFAA

-705 LPIVAFIMSIVNIVI
+705 LPIVAFIMSIVNIII

-759 SFGDVVREGV
+759 SLGDVVREGV

-783 FVNGTHNSSQAKGV
+783 FVNGTRNPSQTKGV
-797 GDDGAIGQK
+797 SDDGFVGQK
-806 GDTGLDGIDGST
+806 GDAGADGVDGVT

-858 GSIAEATRQKGEG
+858 GSIAEATSQKGEG
-871 TEQKMSRQEKSELKE
+871 AEQKMSRQEKSELKE
-886 KAKLASASGQTTHLQ
+886 KAKLAAASGQTTHRQ
-901 DEEIERNKK
+901 DEQIERNKK

-922 GAANAGMGGARM
+922 GAANAGMGGVRM

-957 KANGEAEVEAVQ
+957 KANGEAEVNAAQ

-974 SQANKQN
+974 SQVNKQN
-981 TENRRVHVQTSE
+981 TENRRVHVQTHE

>member
-14 GKIVSVIITL
+14 GKIVSVIVTL
-24 AIAVS
+24 AIAAS
-29 MVLGAAKLAFAGDD
+29 IILGAARFAFAGDD

-52 SVAGSFYDSSLN
+52 SVAGSFYDSSFD
-64 LVGENYNFQKTPDQG
+64 LVGDNYNFQKTPDQG

-84 MLKEPSQMANVGAFM
+84 MLKDPSQMANVGAFM

-183 QVAFSITINIMQTL
+183 QVAFSMAINVMQTL

-209 GGETAPALAGVK
+209 GGETVPALAGVK

-232 GMGLYVATLLLAV
+232 GMGLYVATLILAV
-245 GIGMSILFWR
+245 GIGTSILFWR
-255 KSNNMGSH
+255 KSNNVGSH
-263 FKKFVIRLLFIAA
+263 FKKFIIRLVFIAA

-296 AASAPMANKAVAATF
+296 SASAPMANKAVAATF

-318 EKNNLALPEGTTIKV
+318 EKNNLALPEGTIIKV

-423 ISGGKMAEGLKVTG
+423 ISGGKMVEGLKVTG
-437 NKDKYVAV
+437 NKDKYAAV
-445 NNILA
+445 NNILS
-450 PNPDASKLDNKDVSF
+450 PNADASKLDNKNTSF
-465 MSNGT
+465 MSDGT
-470 PSTFGVTMSGGSIVY
+470 PSTFSVSMFGGSIFY
-485 TGHGKISKYT
+485 TGHAKISKYA
-495 PGTMM
+495 PGTVY
-500 RKLENNMAAGDDKI
+500 RKFEKAMDFVNEHVMG
-514 SANNTNLPR
+514 PR
-523 YHANVNT
+523 AKFLGT
-530 KGTGGLST
+530 TTSSGTGGLST

-618 MVTSTPFAA
+618 MVTSIPFAA

-679 GNVSAAIIPGMT
+679 GNVSAAVIPGIG

-759 SFGDVVREGV
+759 SIGDVVREGV

-783 FVNGTHNSSQAKGV
+783 FVNGTRNPSQTKGV
-797 GDDGAIGQK
+797 SDDGFVGQK

-827 GGSIESHSNMT
+827 GGIIESHSNMT

-858 GSIAEATRQKGEG
+858 GSIAEATRQKGANA
-871 TEQKMSRQEKSELKE
+871 EQKMSRQEKSELKD

-922 GAANAGMGGARM
+922 GAANAGVGGARM

-1000 EKGPSSAAKK
+1000 EKGPSSSAKK

-1026 M
+1026 V

>member
-24 AIAVS
+24 AIAMSLVLTVS
-29 MVLGAAKLAFAGDD
+29 KVAFAGNDT
-43 NDASFYKTA
+43 DASFYNTA
-52 SVAGSFYDSSLN
+52 AVAGSFYDSAADLA
-64 LVGENYNFQKTPDQG
+64 GENYRFQKTPDKG
-79 AEINA
+79 AAVNA
-84 MLKEPSQMANVGAFM
+84 MLSDPSQMANVGAFM
-99 GYVDKDYPFWDFT
+99 GYVDKDYPIWDFT

-127 TVPSNNQAVAA
+127 TVSSDNQAVAA

-150 LDTVSSNQFD
+150 LDTVSSNQMD
-160 FMAIGRMFLG
+160 FMGIGRMFLG

-232 GMGLYVATLLLAV
+232 SMGLYVATLLLAV

-296 AASAPMANKAVAATF
+296 SASAPMANKAVAATF

-360 NQASGSLVDGDDT
+360 NTASGSLVDGDGV
-373 DASNLTDNITSSR
+373 DASNLTNNLASSH
-386 YSGNGQLGKILEVFD
+386 YSGTGQLGKALEVFD

-423 ISGGKMAEGLKVTG
+423 ISGGRMAEGLKVTS
-437 NKDKYVAV
+437 NKDKYTAV
-445 NNILA
+445 DNILSPDA
-450 PNPDASKLDNKDVSF
+450 DASKLDNKDVSY
-465 MSNGT
+465 MSDGT
-470 PSTFGVTMSGGSIVY
+470 PSTFGVTMSGGNIIY
-485 TGHGKISKYT
+485 TGHGKMSKYS
-495 PGTMM
+495 PGSVY
-500 RKLENNMAAGDDKI
+500 RKLENGASSLDKKRLG
-514 SANNTNLPR
+514 SRANAFGGATSS
-523 YHANVNT
+523 
-530 KGTGGLST
+530 GTGGLST

-588 DMVSILSFIAVVG
+588 NMVSILSFIAVVG

-618 MVTSTPFAA
+618 MVTSIPFAA

-691 ADYNGVTAAVTGMA
+691 ADYNGVTAAVTG
-705 LPIVAFIMSIVNIVI
+705 LTVPIVAFIMSIVNIVI

-759 SFGDVVREGV
+759 SLGDVVREGV

-783 FVNGTHNSSQAKGV
+783 FVNGTRNPSQTKGV
-797 GDDGAIGQK
+797 SDDVSVAQK
-806 GDTGLDGIDGST
+806 GDAGADGVDGVT

-846 DVARGAALAGTA
+846 DIARGAALASTA
-858 GSIAEATRQKGEG
+858 GSIAEATRQKGANA
-871 TEQKMSRQEKSELKE
+871 EQKMSRQEKNELKE

-901 DEEIERNKK
+901 DEQIERNKK
-910 KAQKEAALEGLK
+910 KAQKEAALESLK

-957 KANGEAEVEAVQ
+957 KANGEAEVQAVQ

-1000 EKGPSSAAKK
+1000 EKGPSPAAKK

>member
-14 GKIVSVIITL
+14 GKIVSVIVTL
-24 AIAVS
+24 AIVVS
-29 MVLGAAKLAFAGDD
+29 MVLGAAKLAFAADD

-52 SVAGSFYDSSLN
+52 SVAGSFYDSSLD
-64 LVGENYNFQKTPDQG
+64 LAGDNYNFQKTPDQG

-183 QVAFSITINIMQTL
+183 QVAFSITINVMKAL
-197 NPFNWMVSEAIG
+197 NPFNWMVSESIG
-209 GGETAPALAGVK
+209 GGETVPALAGVK

-232 GMGLYVATLLLAV
+232 DMGLYVATLILAV

-255 KSNNMGSH
+255 KSNNVGSH
-263 FKKFVIRLLFIAA
+263 FKKFIIRLLFIAA

-296 AASAPMANKAVAATF
+296 SASAPMANKAVAATF

-318 EKNNLALPEGTTIKV
+318 EKNNLALPSGTTIKV

-347 GGTTA
+347 GGTIPG
-352 PQTFALKI
+352 PQGMALRI

-373 DASNLTDNITSSR
+373 DASNLTDNIMSSH
-386 YSGNGQLGKILEVFD
+386 YSGTGQLGKILEVFD

-437 NKDKYVAV
+437 NKDKYAAV
-445 NNILA
+445 NNILS
-450 PNPDASKLDNKDVSF
+450 PNADASKLDNKNTSF
-465 MSNGT
+465 MSDGT
-470 PSTFGVTMSGGSIVY
+470 PSTFSVSMSGGSIVY
-485 TGHGKISKYT
+485 TGKGRITKYA
-495 PGTMM
+495 PGSAS
-500 RKLENNMAAGDDKI
+500 RRYEKAAAQADEKAAG
-514 SANNTNLPR
+514 PR
-523 YHANVNT
+523 AKFYGTTASS
-530 KGTGGLST
+530 GTGGLST

-588 DMVSILSFIAVVG
+588 NMVSILSFIAVVG

-618 MVTSTPFAA
+618 MVTSIPFAA

-639 ITVSMI
+639 IAVSMI

-705 LPIVAFIMSIVNIVI
+705 SPIVAFIMSVVNIVI

-750 SARNNLNSR
+750 SARSNLNGR
-759 SFGDVVREGV
+759 SLGDVVREGV

-783 FVNGTHNSSQAKGV
+783 FVNGTRNPSQTKGV
-797 GDDGAIGQK
+797 GDDSAIGQK
-806 GDTGLDGIDGST
+806 GDTGLDGIDGVT

-846 DVARGAALAGTA
+846 DVARGAALASTA

-871 TEQKMSRQEKSELKE
+871 TEQKMSRQEKNELKE

-934 LAGDVGGGAAQAAS
+934 LAGDVGGGAAQVAS

-957 KANGEAEVEAVQ
+957 KANGEAEVEAAH
-969 TTTSQ
+969 TTTGQ

-1015 TVEIAKKKLGG
+1015 TVEMAKKTLGG
-1026 M
+1026 A

>member
-14 GKIVSVIITL
+14 GKIVSVIVTL

-29 MVLGAAKLAFAGDD
+29 MVLGVARFAFAGDD

-52 SVAGSFYDSSLN
+52 SVAGSFYDSSLD
-64 LVGENYNFQKTPDQG
+64 LAGENYNFQKTPDQG

-183 QVAFSITINIMQTL
+183 QVAFSFTINVMQTL

-232 GMGLYVATLLLAV
+232 GMGLYVATLILAV

-255 KSNNMGSH
+255 KSNNVGSH
-263 FKKFVIRLLFIAA
+263 FKKFIIRLVFIAA

-296 AASAPMANKAVAATF
+296 ATSAPMANKAVAATF

-342 GTVDM
+342 GTIDM

-360 NQASGSLVDGDDT
+360 NTASGSLVDGDDV
-373 DASNLTDNITSSR
+373 DASNLTNNLTSSR

-437 NKDKYVAV
+437 NKDKYASV
-445 NNILA
+445 NNILS
-450 PNPDASKLDNKDVSF
+450 PNADASKLDNKDTSF
-465 MSNGT
+465 MSDGT
-470 PSTFGVTMSGGSIVY
+470 PSTFSVSMSGGSIVY
-485 TGHGKISKYT
+485 TGHGKISKYA
-495 PGTMM
+495 PGTAY
-500 RKLENNMAAGDDKI
+500 RKFEKAMDSVNEHVMG
-514 SANNTNLPR
+514 PR
-523 YHANVNT
+523 AKSFGT
-530 KGTGGLST
+530 TTSSGTGGLST

-618 MVTSTPFAA
+618 MVTSIPFAA

-655 NLVVELFIAS
+655 NLVVELFIAL

-759 SFGDVVREGV
+759 SLGDVVREGV

-778 GAANR
+778 GAANH
-783 FVNGTHNSSQAKGV
+783 FVNGSRNPSQTKGV
-797 GDDGAIGQK
+797 SDDGFVGQK
-806 GDTGLDGIDGST
+806 GDAGADGVDVVT

-871 TEQKMSRQEKSELKE
+871 TEQKMSRQEKSELKD

-901 DEEIERNKK
+901 DEQIERNKK

-957 KANGEAEVEAVQ
+957 KANGEAEVNATQ

-993 TTKGSSQ
+993 PTKGSSQ

>member
-14 GKIVSVIITL
+14 GKIVSVIVTL

-29 MVLGAAKLAFAGDD
+29 MVLGVARVAFAGDD

-52 SVAGSFYDSSLN
+52 SVAGSFYDSSLDIS
-64 LVGENYNFQKTPDQG
+64 GENFNFQKTPDQG
-79 AEINA
+79 SEIRD
-84 MLKEPSQMANVGAFM
+84 MLSKPEQMANVGAFM
-99 GYVDKDYPFWDFT
+99 GYVDKDYPIWDFT

-170 YLSMS
+170 YLSMA
-175 VYVGALVP
+175 VYVGALAP
-183 QVAFSITINIMQTL
+183 QVAFSITINVMKAL

-209 GGETAPALAGVK
+209 GGETVPALAGVK
-221 GFVTDLYNVFA
+221 GFVTDLYNVFV
-232 GMGLYVATLLLAV
+232 GMGLYVATLILAV

-255 KSNNMGSH
+255 KSNNVGSH
-263 FKKFVIRLLFIAA
+263 FKKFIIRLVFIAA

-318 EKNNLALPEGTTIKV
+318 EKNNLALPKGTTIKV

-347 GGTTA
+347 GGTIPG
-352 PQTFALKI
+352 PQGMALRI

-386 YSGNGQLGKILEVFD
+386 YSGTGQLGKGLEVFD

-423 ISGGKMAEGLKVTG
+423 ISGGRMAEGLKVTS
-437 NKDKYVAV
+437 NKDKYTAV
-445 NNILA
+445 DNILS
-450 PNPDASKLDNKDVSF
+450 PDADVSKLDNKDVSY
-465 MSNGT
+465 MSDGT
-470 PSTFGVTMSGGSIVY
+470 PSTFGVTMSGGNIIY
-485 TGHGKISKYT
+485 TGHGKMSKYS
-495 PGTMM
+495 PGSVY
-500 RKLENNMAAGDDKI
+500 RKLENGASSLDKKRLG
-514 SANNTNLPR
+514 SRANAFGGATSS
-523 YHANVNT
+523 
-530 KGTGGLST
+530 GTGGLST

-588 DMVSILSFIAVVG
+588 NMVSILSFIAVVG

-618 MVTSTPFAA
+618 MVTSIPFAA

-691 ADYNGVTAAVTGMA
+691 ADYNGVTAAVTGNV

-759 SFGDVVREGV
+759 SLGDIVREGA
-769 SAGAGMAAA
+769 SAGVGMATA

-783 FVNGTHNSSQAKGV
+783 FVNGARNSSQTKGV
-797 GDDGAIGQK
+797 GDDSAIGQK
-806 GDTGLDGIDGST
+806 GDTGLDGADGVT

-846 DVARGAALAGTA
+846 DVARGAALASTA
-858 GSIAEATRQKGEG
+858 GSIAEAIRQKGEG
-871 TEQKMSRQEKSELKE
+871 AEQKMSRQEKSELE
-886 KAKLASASGQTTHLQ
+886 DKAKLASASGQTTHLQ
-901 DEEIERNKK
+901 DEQIERNKK

-957 KANGEAEVEAVQ
+957 KADGEAEVNAAQ

>member
-24 AIAVS
+24 VIAVS
-29 MVLGAAKLAFAGDD
+29 MVLGAAKLAFADGD

-52 SVAGSFYDSSLN
+52 SVAGSFYDSSLD
-64 LVGENYNFQKTPDQG
+64 LAGENYNFQKTPDQG

-127 TVPSNNQAVAA
+127 TVSSNNQAVAA

-209 GGETAPALAGVK
+209 GGETVPALAGVK

-232 GMGLYVATLLLAV
+232 GMGLYVATLILAV

-255 KSNNMGSH
+255 KSNNVGSH
-263 FKKFVIRLLFIAA
+263 FKKFIIRLVFIAA

-291 AADSF
+291 ASDAF

-333 NGNGSGSGS
+333 NGNSSGSGS

-413 AGAYETYVKT
+413 AGAYETYMKT

-437 NKDKYVAV
+437 NKDKYAAV

-450 PNPDASKLDNKDVSF
+450 PNPDASKLDNKDTSF
-465 MSNGT
+465 MSDGT
-470 PSTFGVTMSGGSIVY
+470 PSTFSVSMSGGSIIY
-485 TGHGKISKYT
+485 TGHGKISKYA
-495 PGTMM
+495 PGTAY
-500 RKLENNMAAGDDKI
+500 RKFEKAMDSVNEHVMG
-514 SANNTNLPR
+514 PR
-523 YHANVNT
+523 AKSFGT
-530 KGTGGLST
+530 TTGSGTGGLST

-588 DMVSILSFIAVVG
+588 NMVSILSFIAVVG

-618 MVTSTPFAA
+618 MVTSIPFAA

-691 ADYNGVTAAVTGMA
+691 AGYNGVTAAVTGMA
-705 LPIVAFIMSIVNIVI
+705 LPIVAFIMSIMNIVI

-759 SFGDVVREGV
+759 SLGDVVREGV

-783 FVNGTHNSSQAKGV
+783 FVNGTRNPSQTKGV
-797 GDDGAIGQK
+797 SDDGFVGQK
-806 GDTGLDGIDGST
+806 GDAGADGIDGVT

-846 DVARGAALAGTA
+846 DIARGAALASTA
-858 GSIAEATRQKGEG
+858 GSIAEATRQKGANV
-871 TEQKMSRQEKSELKE
+871 EQKMSRQEKSEFKE

-901 DEEIERNKK
+901 DEQIERNKK

-934 LAGDVGGGAAQAAS
+934 MAGDVGGGAAQAAS

-957 KANGEAEVEAVQ
+957 KANGEAEVNAAQ
-969 TTTSQ
+969 TTISQ

-1026 M
+1026 V

>member
-24 AIAVS
+24 AIAMSLVLTVS
-29 MVLGAAKLAFAGDD
+29 KVAFAGNDT
-43 NDASFYKTA
+43 DASFYNTA
-52 SVAGSFYDSSLN
+52 AVAGSFYDSAADLA
-64 LVGENYNFQKTPDQG
+64 GDNYRFQKTPDKG
-79 AEINA
+79 AAVNA
-84 MLKEPSQMANVGAFM
+84 MLSDPSQMANVGAFM
-99 GYVDKDYPFWDFT
+99 GYVDKDYPIWDFT

-127 TVPSNNQAVAA
+127 TVSSDNQAVAA

-150 LDTVSSNQFD
+150 LDTVSSNQMD
-160 FMAIGRMFLG
+160 FMGIGRMFLG

-183 QVAFSITINIMQTL
+183 QVAFSITINIMQAL

-221 GFVTDLYNVFA
+221 GFVTDLYNMFA

-245 GIGMSILFWR
+245 GISMSILFWR

-296 AASAPMANKAVAATF
+296 SASAPMANKAVAATF

-318 EKNNLALPEGTTIKV
+318 EKNNLALPSGTTIKV

-360 NQASGSLVDGDDT
+360 NTTSGSLVDGDDT
-373 DASNLTDNITSSR
+373 DASNLTDNPSSSH
-386 YSGNGQLGKILEVFD
+386 YSGTGQLGKALEVFD

-423 ISGGKMAEGLKVTG
+423 ISGGRMAEGLKVTS
-437 NKDKYVAV
+437 NKDKYTAV
-445 NNILA
+445 NNILSSDA
-450 PNPDASKLDNKDVSF
+450 DASKLDNKDVSY
-465 MSNGT
+465 MSDGT
-470 PSTFGVTMSGGSIVY
+470 PSTFGVTMSGGDIIY
-485 TGHGKISKYT
+485 TGHGKMSKYS
-495 PGTMM
+495 PGSVY
-500 RKLENNMAAGDDKI
+500 RKLENVASSLDKKMLGPR
-514 SANNTNLPR
+514 ANAFGGATSS
-523 YHANVNT
+523 
-530 KGTGGLST
+530 GTGGLST

-544 LTTKFADDTVTNYS
+544 LTTKFADDAVTNYS
-558 STKLASDYVLDTHHS
+558 SNKLASDYVLDTHHS

-580 VMGIVYWL
+580 FMGIVYWL
-588 DMVSILSFIAVVG
+588 NMVSILSFIAVVG

-618 MVTSTPFAA
+618 MVTSIPFAA

-691 ADYNGVTAAVTGMA
+691 ADYNGVTAAVTG
-705 LPIVAFIMSIVNIVI
+705 LTVPIVAFVMSIANIVI

-759 SFGDVVREGV
+759 SLGDVVREGV

-783 FVNGTHNSSQAKGV
+783 FVNGTHNSSQTKGV
-797 GDDGAIGQK
+797 GDDRVIGQK

-818 AAPDNVTVN
+818 AAPDNVKVN

-838 DIDNVHST
+838 DIDNVHSA
-846 DVARGAALAGTA
+846 DMSRGAALASTA
-858 GSIAEATRQKGEG
+858 GSIAEATRQKGANA
-871 TEQKMSRQEKSELKE
+871 EQKMSRQEKSELKE

-957 KANGEAEVEAVQ
+957 KANGEAEVKSAQ
-969 TTTSQ
+969 TTISQ

>member
-14 GKIVSVIITL
+14 GKIVGVIITL
-24 AIAVS
+24 VIAAS
-29 MVLGAAKLAFAGDD
+29 IILGTARFVFADGD

-52 SVAGSFYDSSLN
+52 SIAGSFYDSSLD
-64 LVGENYNFQKTPDQG
+64 LAGDNYNFQKTPDQG
-79 AEINA
+79 SEINA

-138 YLQYGHALQALG
+138 YLQYGHALQVLG

-183 QVAFSITINIMQTL
+183 QVAFSIAINVMKAL

-209 GGETAPALAGVK
+209 GGETVSALAGVK

-232 GMGLYVATLLLAV
+232 GMGLYVATLILAV
-245 GIGMSILFWR
+245 GIGTSILFWR
-255 KSNNMGSH
+255 KSNNIGSH
-263 FKKFVIRLLFIAA
+263 FKKFIIRLVFIAA

-318 EKNNLALPEGTTIKV
+318 EKNNLALPSGTTIKV

-347 GGTTA
+347 GGTSS

-373 DASNLTDNITSSR
+373 DASNLTDNIMSSR
-386 YSGNGQLGKILEVFD
+386 YSGDGQLGKILEVFD

-437 NKDKYVAV
+437 NKDKYAAV
-445 NNILA
+445 NNILS
-450 PNPDASKLDNKDVSF
+450 PNADASKLDNKDTSF
-465 MSNGT
+465 MSDGT
-470 PSTFGVTMSGGSIVY
+470 PSTFSVSMSGGSIIY
-485 TGHGKISKYT
+485 TGHGKMSKYS
-495 PGTMM
+495 PGSVY
-500 RKLENNMAAGDDKI
+500 RKLANGASSLDKKRLG
-514 SANNTNLPR
+514 SRANAFGGATSS
-523 YHANVNT
+523 
-530 KGTGGLST
+530 GTGGLST

-588 DMVSILSFIAVVG
+588 NMVSILGFIAVVG

-618 MVTSTPFAA
+618 MVTSIPFAS

-639 ITVSMI
+639 IAVSMI

-759 SFGDVVREGV
+759 SLGDVVREGV

-783 FVNGTHNSSQAKGV
+783 FVNGTRNSSQAKGV
-797 GDDGAIGQK
+797 GDDGVIGQK
-806 GDTGLDGIDGST
+806 GDTGLDGVDGVT

-871 TEQKMSRQEKSELKE
+871 AEQKMSRQEKNELKE
-886 KAKLASASGQTTHLQ
+886 KSKLASASGQTTHLQ
-901 DEEIERNKK
+901 DEEIEHNKK
-910 KAQKEAALEGLK
+910 KKQQEAALEGLK

-957 KANGEAEVEAVQ
+957 KANGEAEVNAAQ

-974 SQANKQN
+974 SQANKQD

-1026 M
+1026 V

>member
-14 GKIVSVIITL
+14 GKIVSVIVTL
-24 AIAVS
+24 AVAASII
-29 MVLGAAKLAFAGDD
+29 LGVARFAFADGD

-52 SVAGSFYDSSLN
+52 SVAGSFYDSSLD
-64 LVGENYNFQKTPDQG
+64 LAGENYNFQKTPDQG

-183 QVAFSITINIMQTL
+183 QVAFSIAINVMKSL

-209 GGETAPALAGVK
+209 GGETVPALAGVK

-232 GMGLYVATLLLAV
+232 GMGLYVATLILAV

-255 KSNNMGSH
+255 KSNNVGSH
-263 FKKFVIRLLFIAA
+263 FKKFIIRLVFIAA

-342 GTVDM
+342 GSVDM

-373 DASNLTDNITSSR
+373 DASNLTYNITSSR

-437 NKDKYVAV
+437 NKDKYAAV
-445 NNILA
+445 NNILS
-450 PNPDASKLDNKDVSF
+450 PNADASKLDNKNTSF
-465 MSNGT
+465 MSDGT

-485 TGHGKISKYT
+485 TGHGKISKYA
-495 PGTMM
+495 PGTAY
-500 RKLENNMAAGDDKI
+500 RKFEKAMDSVNEHVMG
-514 SANNTNLPR
+514 PR
-523 YHANVNT
+523 AKSFGT
-530 KGTGGLST
+530 TTSSGTGGLST

-588 DMVSILSFIAVVG
+588 DMVSILGFIAVVG

-618 MVTSTPFAA
+618 MVTSIPFAA

-691 ADYNGVTAAVTGMA
+691 ADYNGVTAAVTG
-705 LPIVAFIMSIVNIVI
+705 LTVPIVAFIMSIVNIVI

-731 VKSMDEAMAGWV
+731 VKSMDEEMAGWV

-759 SFGDVVREGV
+759 SLGDVVREGV

-783 FVNGTHNSSQAKGV
+783 FVNGARNPSQTKGV
-797 GDDGAIGQK
+797 SDDSAIGQK
-806 GDTGLDGIDGST
+806 GDTGLDGMDGVT

-871 TEQKMSRQEKSELKE
+871 AEQKMSRQEKNELKE
-886 KAKLASASGQTTHLQ
+886 KAKLASASGQTTYLQ

-934 LAGDVGGGAAQAAS
+934 MAGDVGGGAAQAAS

-957 KANGEAEVEAVQ
+957 KANGEAEVESAQ

>member
-14 GKIVSVIITL
+14 GKIVSVIVTL
-24 AIAVS
+24 AIAAS
-29 MVLGAAKLAFAGDD
+29 IILGAARFAFAGDD

-52 SVAGSFYDSSLN
+52 SVAGSFYDSSLD
-64 LVGENYNFQKTPDQG
+64 LVGDNYNFQKTPDQG
-79 AEINA
+79 AEIRD
-84 MLKEPSQMANVGAFM
+84 MLSKPEQMANVGAFM

-183 QVAFSITINIMQTL
+183 QVAFSMAINVMQTL

-209 GGETAPALAGVK
+209 GGETVSALAGVK

-232 GMGLYVATLLLAV
+232 GMGLYVATLILAV

-255 KSNNMGSH
+255 KSNNIGSH
-263 FKKFVIRLLFIAA
+263 FKKFIIRLVFIAA
-276 GLPFLGMTYT
+276 GLPLLGTTYT

-318 EKNNLALPEGTTIKV
+318 EKNNLALPVGTTIKV

-360 NQASGSLVDGDDT
+360 NQASGSLVDDDDT

-406 ANSTRYT
+406 SNSTRYT

-437 NKDKYVAV
+437 NKDKYAAV

-450 PNPDASKLDNKDVSF
+450 PNPDASKLDNKNTSF
-465 MSNGT
+465 MSDGT
-470 PSTFGVTMSGGSIVY
+470 PSTFSVSMSGGSIVY
-485 TGHGKISKYT
+485 TGHGKISKYA
-495 PGTMM
+495 PGTISREFEKAMDSLNEHMM
-500 RKLENNMAAGDDKI
+500 GPQAESFGTTTG
-514 SANNTNLPR
+514 S
-523 YHANVNT
+523 
-530 KGTGGLST
+530 GTGGLST

-588 DMVSILSFIAVVG
+588 NMVSILSFIAVVG

-618 MVTSTPFAA
+618 MVTSIPFAA
-627 VGSVRAISKIVG
+627 IGSVRAISKIVG

-759 SFGDVVREGV
+759 SLGDVAREGV

-783 FVNGTHNSSQAKGV
+783 FVNGTHNSTQAKGV
-797 GDDGAIGQK
+797 GDAGVIGQK

-838 DIDNVHST
+838 GIDNVHST
-846 DVARGAALAGTA
+846 DVARGAALAGTD
-858 GSIAEATRQKGEG
+858 GSIAEATRQKGANA
-871 TEQKMSRQEKSELKE
+871 EQKMSRQEKSELKE

-910 KAQKEAALEGLK
+910 KAKQEAALEALK

-934 LAGDVGGGAAQAAS
+934 MAGDVGGGAAQAAS

-957 KANGEAEVEAVQ
+957 KANGEAEVNAAQ

>member
-24 AIAVS
+24 AIAMS
-29 MVLGAAKLAFAGDD
+29 FVLGAAKLAFAGDD

-52 SVAGSFYDSSLN
+52 SVAGSFYDSSLDIS
-64 LVGENYNFQKTPDQG
+64 GENSNFQKTPDQG
-79 AEINA
+79 SEIRD
-84 MLKEPSQMANVGAFM
+84 MLSKPEQMANVGAFM
-99 GYVDKDYPFWDFT
+99 GYVDKDYPIWDFT
-112 NNIAQTTM
+112 NNIAQATM

-170 YLSMS
+170 YLSMA

-183 QVAFSITINIMQTL
+183 QVAFSFTINVMKAL

-209 GGETAPALAGVK
+209 GGETVPALAGVK

-232 GMGLYVATLLLAV
+232 GMGLYVATLILAV

-255 KSNNMGSH
+255 KSNNFGSH
-263 FKKFVIRLLFIAA
+263 FKKFIIRLVFIAA

-347 GGTTA
+347 GGTKS

-373 DASNLTDNITSSR
+373 DASNLTNNLTSSH

-423 ISGGKMAEGLKVTG
+423 ISGGNMAEGLKVTS
-437 NKDKYVAV
+437 NKDKYTAV
-445 NNILA
+445 NNILS
-450 PNPDASKLDNKDVSF
+450 PNADASKLDNKNTSF
-465 MSNGT
+465 MSDGT
-470 PSTFGVTMSGGSIVY
+470 PSTFSVSMSGGSIVY
-485 TGHGKISKYT
+485 TGHGKISKYA
-495 PGTMM
+495 PGTAY
-500 RKLENNMAAGDDKI
+500 RKFEKAMDSVNEHVMG
-514 SANNTNLPR
+514 PR
-523 YHANVNT
+523 AKSFGT
-530 KGTGGLST
+530 TTGSGTGGLST

-588 DMVSILSFIAVVG
+588 NMVSILSFIAVVG

-618 MVTSTPFAA
+618 MVTSIPFAA

-759 SFGDVVREGV
+759 SLGDVVREGV

-783 FVNGTHNSSQAKGV
+783 FVNGTRNSSQTKGV
-797 GDDGAIGQK
+797 GDDSAIGQK

-818 AAPDNVTVN
+818 AVPDNVTVN

-838 DIDNVHST
+838 DIDNVHSA
-846 DVARGAALAGTA
+846 DMSRGAALAGTT

-871 TEQKMSRQEKSELKE
+871 AEQKMSRQEKSELKD

-957 KANGEAEVEAVQ
+957 KANGEAEVNVAQ

>member
-14 GKIVSVIITL
+14 GKIVSVIVTL
-24 AIAVS
+24 AIAIS
-29 MVLGAAKLAFAGDD
+29 MVLGAAKLAFADD
-43 NDASFYKTA
+43 KNDASFYNTA
-52 SVAGSFYDSSLN
+52 AVAGSFYDSAADLA
-64 LVGENYNFQKTPDQG
+64 GENYRFQKTPDKG
-79 AEINA
+79 AAITA
-84 MLKEPSQMANVGAFM
+84 MLSDPSQMANVGAFM
-99 GYVDKDYPFWDFT
+99 GYVDKDYPIWDFT

-127 TVPSNNQAVAA
+127 TTPSDNQAVAA

-183 QVAFSITINIMQTL
+183 QVAFSITINVMKAL

-232 GMGLYVATLLLAV
+232 GMGLYVATLILAV

-296 AASAPMANKAVAATF
+296 SASAPMANKAVAATF

-318 EKNNLALPEGTTIKV
+318 EKNNLALPSGTTIKV

-373 DASNLTDNITSSR
+373 DASNLTDNIMSSR

-423 ISGGKMAEGLKVTG
+423 ISGGRMAEGLKVTS
-437 NKDKYVAV
+437 NKDKYTAV
-445 NNILA
+445 DNILSPDA
-450 PNPDASKLDNKDVSF
+450 DASKLDNKDTSF
-465 MSNGT
+465 MSDGT
-470 PSTFGVTMSGGSIVY
+470 PSTFSVSMSGGSIVY
-485 TGHGKISKYT
+485 TGHGKISKYA
-495 PGTMM
+495 PGTVY
-500 RKLENNMAAGDDKI
+500 RKFEKVMDSVNEHVMG
-514 SANNTNLPR
+514 PR
-523 YHANVNT
+523 AKSFGT
-530 KGTGGLST
+530 TATGSGTGGLST

-588 DMVSILSFIAVVG
+588 NMVSILSFIAVVG

-618 MVTSTPFAA
+618 MVTSIPFAA

-691 ADYNGVTAAVTGMA
+691 ADYNGVTAAITG
-705 LPIVAFIMSIVNIVI
+705 LTVPIVAFIMSIVNIVI

-750 SARNNLNSR
+750 SARSNLNSR
-759 SFGDVVREGV
+759 SLGDVVREGV

-783 FVNGTHNSSQAKGV
+783 FVNGTRNPSQTKGV
-797 GDDGAIGQK
+797 SDDGFVGQK
-806 GDTGLDGIDGST
+806 GDTGLDGIDGVT
-818 AAPDNVTVN
+818 AAPDNVPIN

-846 DVARGAALAGTA
+846 DIARGAALASTA
-858 GSIAEATRQKGEG
+858 GSIAEATRQNGANA
-871 TEQKMSRQEKSELKE
+871 EQKTSRQEKNELKE

-934 LAGDVGGGAAQAAS
+934 MAGDVGGGAAQVAS

-957 KANGEAEVEAVQ
+957 KANGEAEVNAAQ

-1026 M
+1026 V

>member
-1 MFRLLRKFIMSTA
+1 MIRLLRKFIMSTA
-14 GKIVSVIITL
+14 VKIVSVIVTL
-24 AIAVS
+24 AIAIS
-29 MVLGAAKLAFAGDD
+29 MVLGATKLAFADD
-43 NDASFYKTA
+43 KNDASFYNTA
-52 SVAGSFYDSSLN
+52 AVAGSFYDSAADLA
-64 LVGENYNFQKTPDQG
+64 GENYRFQKTPDKG
-79 AEINA
+79 AAVNA
-84 MLKEPSQMANVGAFM
+84 MLSDPSQMANVGAFM
-99 GYVDKDYPFWDFT
+99 GYVDKDYPIWDFT

-127 TVPSNNQAVAA
+127 TVSSDNQAVAA

-150 LDTVSSNQFD
+150 LDTVSSNQMD
-160 FMAIGRMFLG
+160 FMGIGRMFLG

-183 QVAFSITINIMQTL
+183 QVAFSITINVMQTL

-232 GMGLYVATLLLAV
+232 GMGLYVATLILAV

-255 KSNNMGSH
+255 KSNNIGSH

-311 VDFAAWA
+311 VDFASWA

-342 GTVDM
+342 GTIDM

-360 NQASGSLVDGDDT
+360 NTASGSLVDGDDT
-373 DASNLTDNITSSR
+373 DASNLIDNLSSSH
-386 YSGNGQLGKILEVFD
+386 YSGVGQLGKVLEVFD

-423 ISGGKMAEGLKVTG
+423 ISGGRMAEGLKVTS
-437 NKDKYVAV
+437 NKDKYTAV
-445 NNILA
+445 DNILS
-450 PNPDASKLDNKDVSF
+450 PDVDASKLDNKDVSY
-465 MSNGT
+465 MSDGT
-470 PSTFGVTMSGGSIVY
+470 PSTFGVTMSGGNIIY
-485 TGHGKISKYT
+485 TGHGKISKYS
-495 PGTMM
+495 PGSVY
-500 RKLENNMAAGDDKI
+500 RKLENGASSLDKKRLG
-514 SANNTNLPR
+514 SRANAFGGATSS
-523 YHANVNT
+523 
-530 KGTGGLST
+530 GTGGLST

-588 DMVSILSFIAVVG
+588 NMVSILSFIAVVG

-618 MVTSTPFAA
+618 MVASIPFAA

-759 SFGDVVREGV
+759 SLGDVVREGV

-783 FVNGTHNSSQAKGV
+783 FVNGTRNSSQTKGV
-797 GDDGAIGQK
+797 GDDMVIGQK
-806 GDTGLDGIDGST
+806 GDTGLDGIDGVT
-818 AAPDNVTVN
+818 AAPDDVTVN

-838 DIDNVHST
+838 DIDNVHSA
-846 DVARGAALAGTA
+846 DMSRGAALASTA

-871 TEQKMSRQEKSELKE
+871 AEQKMSRQEKNELKE

-934 LAGDVGGGAAQAAS
+934 LAGDVGGGVEQAAS
-948 GLKGIHSGL
+948 GLKSIHSGL
-957 KANGEAEVEAVQ
+957 KANGEAEVESAQ

-1010 AAGEL
+1010 VAGEL

>member
-14 GKIVSVIITL
+14 GKIVSVIVTL

-29 MVLGAAKLAFAGDD
+29 MFLGVARFAFAADD

-52 SVAGSFYDSSLN
+52 SVAGSFYDSSLDIS
-64 LVGENYNFQKTPDQG
+64 GENSNFQKTPDQG
-79 AEINA
+79 AEINT
-84 MLKEPSQMANVGAFM
+84 MLSKPEQMANVGAFM

-138 YLQYGHALQALG
+138 YLQYGHALQVLG

-170 YLSMS
+170 YLSMA

-209 GGETAPALAGVK
+209 GGETVPALAGVK

-232 GMGLYVATLLLAV
+232 GMGFYVATLLLAV

-342 GTVDM
+342 GTIDM

-373 DASNLTDNITSSR
+373 DASNLTNNLTSSH
-386 YSGNGQLGKILEVFD
+386 YSGTGQLGKALEVFD

-423 ISGGKMAEGLKVTG
+423 ISGGNMAEGLKVTG

-445 NNILA
+445 PNILS
-450 PNPDASKLDNKDVSF
+450 PKVDASKLDNKDTSF
-465 MSNGT
+465 MSDGT
-470 PSTFGVTMSGGSIVY
+470 PSTFSVSMSSGSIVY
-485 TGHGKISKYT
+485 TGHGNISKYA
-495 PGTMM
+495 PGTAY
-500 RKLENNMAAGDDKI
+500 RKFEKAMDSVNEHVMG
-514 SANNTNLPR
+514 PR
-523 YHANVNT
+523 AKSFGT
-530 KGTGGLST
+530 TASSGTGGLST

-588 DMVSILSFIAVVG
+588 NMVSILSFIAVVG

-618 MVTSTPFAA
+618 MVTSIPFAA

-691 ADYNGVTAAVTGMA
+691 ADYNGVTAAVTG
-705 LPIVAFIMSIVNIVI
+705 LTVPIVAFIMSIVNIVI

-750 SARNNLNSR
+750 SARSNLNSR
-759 SFGDVVREGV
+759 SLGDVVREGV

-783 FVNGTHNSSQAKGV
+783 FVNGTRNSSQTKGV
-797 GDDGAIGQK
+797 SDDRVIGQK
-806 GDTGLDGIDGST
+806 GDTGLDGIDGVT

-846 DVARGAALAGTA
+846 DVARGAALAGTV

-871 TEQKMSRQEKSELKE
+871 AEQKMSRQEKNELKE

-901 DEEIERNKK
+901 DEEIEHNKK

-957 KANGEAEVEAVQ
+957 KANGEAEVQAVQ

-1026 M
+1026 V

>member
-29 MVLGAAKLAFAGDD
+29 MVLGVARFAFADD
-43 NDASFYKTA
+43 KNDASFYNTA
-52 SVAGSFYDSSLN
+52 AVAGSFYDSAADLA
-64 LVGENYNFQKTPDQG
+64 GENYRFQKTPDKG
-79 AEINA
+79 AAITA
-84 MLKEPSQMANVGAFM
+84 MLSDPSQMANAGAFM
-99 GYVDKDYPFWDFT
+99 GYVDKDYPIWDFT

-127 TVPSNNQAVAA
+127 TTPSDNQAVAA

-150 LDTVSSNQFD
+150 LDTVSSNQMD
-160 FMAIGRMFLG
+160 FMGIGRMFLG
-170 YLSMS
+170 YLSMA

-183 QVAFSITINIMQTL
+183 QVAFSITINVMQTL

-232 GMGLYVATLLLAV
+232 GMGLYVATLILAV

-255 KSNNMGSH
+255 KSNNVGSH
-263 FKKFVIRLLFIAA
+263 FKKFIIRLVFIAA

-342 GTVDM
+342 GIVDM

-352 PQTFALKI
+352 PQTFALRI
-360 NQASGSLVDGDDT
+360 NTASGSLVDGDDV
-373 DASNLTDNITSSR
+373 DASNLTNNLTSSH
-386 YSGNGQLGKILEVFD
+386 YSGTGQLGKALEVFD

-423 ISGGKMAEGLKVTG
+423 ISGGRMAEGLKVTS
-437 NKDKYVAV
+437 NKDKYTAV
-445 NNILA
+445 DNILSPDA
-450 PNPDASKLDNKDVSF
+450 DASKLDNKDVSY
-465 MSNGT
+465 MSDGT
-470 PSTFGVTMSGGSIVY
+470 PSTFGVTMSGGNIIY
-485 TGHGKISKYT
+485 TGHGKMSKYS
-495 PGTMM
+495 PGSVY
-500 RKLENNMAAGDDKI
+500 RKLENGASSLDKKRLG
-514 SANNTNLPR
+514 SRANAFGGATSS
-523 YHANVNT
+523 
-530 KGTGGLST
+530 GTGGLST

-588 DMVSILSFIAVVG
+588 NMVSILSFIAVVG

-618 MVTSTPFAA
+618 MVTSIPFAA

-691 ADYNGVTAAVTGMA
+691 ADYNGVTAAVTG
-705 LPIVAFIMSIVNIVI
+705 LTVPIVAFIMSIVNIVI

-750 SARNNLNSR
+750 SARSNLNSR
-759 SFGDVVREGV
+759 SLGDVVREGV

-783 FVNGTHNSSQAKGV
+783 FVNGARNPSQTKGV
-797 GDDGAIGQK
+797 SDDSVVAQK
-806 GDTGLDGIDGST
+806 GDNGLDGIDGST

-838 DIDNVHST
+838 DIDNVHSI
-846 DVARGAALAGTA
+846 DMSRGAALASTA

-871 TEQKMSRQEKSELKE
+871 AEQKMSRQEKNELKE

-957 KANGEAEVEAVQ
+957 KANGKAEVNAAQ

-974 SQANKQN
+974 SQVNKQN

-1000 EKGPSSAAKK
+1000 EKGPSSSAKK

-1026 M
+1026 I

>member
-1 MFRLLRKFIMSTA
+1 MFRFLRKFIMSTA

-24 AIAVS
+24 AIAMSLVLTVS
-29 MVLGAAKLAFAGDD
+29 KVAFAGNDT
-43 NDASFYKTA
+43 DASFYNTA
-52 SVAGSFYDSSLN
+52 AVAGSFYDSAADLA
-64 LVGENYNFQKTPDQG
+64 GENYRFQKTPDKG
-79 AEINA
+79 AAVNA
-84 MLKEPSQMANVGAFM
+84 MLSDPSQMANVGAFM
-99 GYVDKDYPFWDFT
+99 GYVDKDYPIWDFT

-127 TVPSNNQAVAA
+127 TVSSDNQAVAA

-150 LDTVSSNQFD
+150 LDTVSSNQMD
-160 FMAIGRMFLG
+160 FMGIGRMFLG

-221 GFVTDLYNVFA
+221 GFVTDLYNVFS
-232 GMGLYVATLLLAV
+232 GMGLYVATLFLAV

-296 AASAPMANKAVAATF
+296 SASAPMANKAVAATF

-318 EKNNLALPEGTTIKV
+318 EKNNLALPSGTTIKV

-352 PQTFALKI
+352 PQTLALKI
-360 NQASGSLVDGDDT
+360 NTASGSLVDGDDT
-373 DASNLTDNITSSR
+373 DASNLTDNLSSSH
-386 YSGNGQLGKILEVFD
+386 YSGTGQLGKALEVFD

-423 ISGGKMAEGLKVTG
+423 ISGGRMAEGLKVTS
-437 NKDKYVAV
+437 NKDKYTAV
-445 NNILA
+445 DNILSPDA
-450 PNPDASKLDNKDVSF
+450 DASKLDNKDVSY
-465 MSNGT
+465 MSDGT
-470 PSTFGVTMSGGSIVY
+470 PSTFGVTMSGGNIIY
-485 TGHGKISKYT
+485 TGHGKMSKYS
-495 PGTMM
+495 PGSVY
-500 RKLENNMAAGDDKI
+500 RKLEKGASSLDKKRLGSRANAFG
-514 SANNTNLPR
+514 SATSS
-523 YHANVNT
+523 
-530 KGTGGLST
+530 GTGGLST

-544 LTTKFADDTVTNYS
+544 LTTKFADDTITNYS

-588 DMVSILSFIAVVG
+588 NMVSILGFIAVVG

-618 MVTSTPFAA
+618 MVTSIPFAA
-627 VGSVRAISKIVG
+627 VGSVRAISKIVS

-691 ADYNGVTAAVTGMA
+691 ADYNSVTAAVTG
-705 LPIVAFIMSIVNIVI
+705 LTVPIVAFIMSIVNIVI
-720 TIKAVKLRKTL
+720 TIQAVKLRKTL
-731 VKSMDEAMAGWV
+731 VKSMDEAMAGLV

-759 SFGDVVREGV
+759 SLGDVVREGV

-783 FVNGTHNSSQAKGV
+783 FVNGTRNSSQAKGV
-797 GDDGAIGQK
+797 GDDGIIGQK
-806 GDTGLDGIDGST
+806 GDTGLDGIDGVT

-827 GGSIESHSNMT
+827 GGSIESYSNMT

-846 DVARGAALAGTA
+846 DVARGAVLAGTA

-948 GLKGIHSGL
+948 GLNGIHSGL
-957 KANGEAEVEAVQ
+957 KANGEAEVQVVQ
-969 TTTSQ
+969 TTISQ

-981 TENRRVHVQTSE
+981 TENRRAHVQTSE

-1010 AAGEL
+1010 VAGEL

>member
-14 GKIVSVIITL
+14 GKIVSVIVTL
-24 AIAVS
+24 AIAIS
-29 MVLGAAKLAFAGDD
+29 MVLGAAKLAFADD
-43 NDASFYKTA
+43 KNDASFYNTA
-52 SVAGSFYDSSLN
+52 AVAGSFYDSAADLA
-64 LVGENYNFQKTPDQG
+64 GDNYRFQKTPDKG
-79 AEINA
+79 AAVNA
-84 MLKEPSQMANVGAFM
+84 MLSDPSQMANVGAFM
-99 GYVDKDYPFWDFT
+99 GYVDKDYPIWDFT

-127 TVPSNNQAVAA
+127 TVSSDNQAVAA

-150 LDTVSSNQFD
+150 LDTVSSNQMD
-160 FMAIGRMFLG
+160 FMGIGRMFLG

-183 QVAFSITINIMQTL
+183 QLAFSITISIMQAL

-209 GGETAPALAGVK
+209 GGETVPALAGVK

-232 GMGLYVATLLLAV
+232 GMGLYVATLILAV

-263 FKKFVIRLLFIAA
+263 FKKFIIRLLFIAA

-296 AASAPMANKAVAATF
+296 SASAPMANKAVAATF

-342 GTVDM
+342 GTIDM
-347 GGTTA
+347 GGTKA
-352 PQTFALKI
+352 PQIFALKI
-360 NQASGSLVDGDDT
+360 NTASGSLVDGDDV
-373 DASNLTDNITSSR
+373 DASNLTNNLTSSH
-386 YSGNGQLGKILEVFD
+386 YSGTGQLGKALEVFD

-423 ISGGKMAEGLKVTG
+423 ISGGRMAEGLKVTS
-437 NKDKYVAV
+437 NKDKYTAV
-445 NNILA
+445 ENILS
-450 PNPDASKLDNKDVSF
+450 PDVDASKLDNKDVSY
-465 MSNGT
+465 MSDGT
-470 PSTFGVTMSGGSIVY
+470 PSTFGVTMSGGNIIY
-485 TGHGKISKYT
+485 TGHGKISKYS
-495 PGTMM
+495 PGSVY
-500 RKLENNMAAGDDKI
+500 RKLENGASSLDKKRLG
-514 SANNTNLPR
+514 SRANAFGGATSS
-523 YHANVNT
+523 
-530 KGTGGLST
+530 GTGGLST

-544 LTTKFADDTVTNYS
+544 LTTKFADDAVTNYS

-588 DMVSILSFIAVVG
+588 NMVSILSFIAVIG

-618 MVTSTPFAA
+618 MVTSIPFAA

-679 GNVSAAIIPGMT
+679 GNVSAAIISGMT
-691 ADYNGVTAAVTGMA
+691 ADYNGVTAAVTG
-705 LPIVAFIMSIVNIVI
+705 LTVPIVAFIMSIVNIVI

-759 SFGDVVREGV
+759 SFGDIVREGA

-783 FVNGTHNSSQAKGV
+783 FVNGTRNPSQAKGV
-797 GDDGAIGQK
+797 GDDGVIGQK
-806 GDTGLDGIDGST
+806 GDTGLDGIDGGK
-818 AAPDNVTVN
+818 AAPDNVAVN

-846 DVARGAALAGTA
+846 DMARGAALAGTA

-871 TEQKMSRQEKSELKE
+871 AEQKMSRQEKSELKE

-957 KANGEAEVEAVQ
+957 KANGEAEVQAAQ

>member
-14 GKIVSVIITL
+14 GKIVSVIVTL
-24 AIAVS
+24 AIAIS
-29 MVLGAAKLAFAGDD
+29 MVLGAAKLAFADD
-43 NDASFYKTA
+43 KNDASFYNTSA
-52 SVAGSFYDSSLN
+52 VAGSFYDSAADLA
-64 LVGENYNFQKTPDQG
+64 GENYRFQKTPDKG
-79 AEINA
+79 AAVNA
-84 MLKEPSQMANVGAFM
+84 MLSDPSQMANVGAFM
-99 GYVDKDYPFWDFT
+99 GYVDKDYPIWDFT

-127 TVPSNNQAVAA
+127 TVSSDNQAVAA

-150 LDTVSSNQFD
+150 LDTVSSNQMD
-160 FMAIGRMFLG
+160 FMGIGRMFLG

-183 QVAFSITINIMQTL
+183 QVAFSITINVMQTL

-232 GMGLYVATLLLAV
+232 GMGLYVATLILAI

-255 KSNNMGSH
+255 KSNNVGSH
-263 FKKFVIRLLFIAA
+263 FKKFIIRLVFIAA

-311 VDFAAWA
+311 VDFASWA

-342 GTVDM
+342 GTIDM

-360 NQASGSLVDGDDT
+360 NTASGSLVDGDDV
-373 DASNLTDNITSSR
+373 DASNLTNNLTSSH
-386 YSGNGQLGKILEVFD
+386 YSGTGQLGKALEVFD

-423 ISGGKMAEGLKVTG
+423 ISGGRMAEGLKVTS
-437 NKDKYVAV
+437 NKDKYTAV
-445 NNILA
+445 DNILS
-450 PNPDASKLDNKDVSF
+450 PDADVSKLDNKDVSY
-465 MSNGT
+465 MSDGT
-470 PSTFGVTMSGGSIVY
+470 PSTFGVTMSGSNIIY
-485 TGHGKISKYT
+485 TGHGKMSKYS
-495 PGTMM
+495 PGSVY
-500 RKLENNMAAGDDKI
+500 RKLENGASSLDKKRLG
-514 SANNTNLPR
+514 SRANAFGGATSS
-523 YHANVNT
+523 
-530 KGTGGLST
+530 GTGGLST

-588 DMVSILSFIAVVG
+588 NMVSILGFIAVVG

-618 MVTSTPFAA
+618 MVTSIPFAA

-679 GNVSAAIIPGMT
+679 GNVSAAVIPGIG
-691 ADYNGVTAAVTGMA
+691 ADYNGVTAAVTG
-705 LPIVAFIMSIVNIVI
+705 LTVPIVAFIMSIVNIVI

-759 SFGDVVREGV
+759 SLGDVVREGV

-783 FVNGTHNSSQAKGV
+783 FVNGTRNPSQTKGV
-797 GDDGAIGQK
+797 SDDGSVAQK
-806 GDTGLDGIDGST
+806 GDAGVDGVDGVT

-871 TEQKMSRQEKSELKE
+871 AEQKMSRQEKSELKD

-901 DEEIERNKK
+901 DEQIERNKK
-910 KAQKEAALEGLK
+910 KAQKEAALDGFK

-934 LAGDVGGGAAQAAS
+934 LAGDVGGGSAQAAS

-969 TTTSQ
+969 TTISQ

-981 TENRRVHVQTSE
+981 TENRRVNVQTSE

-1000 EKGPSSAAKK
+1000 EKGPSTAAKK